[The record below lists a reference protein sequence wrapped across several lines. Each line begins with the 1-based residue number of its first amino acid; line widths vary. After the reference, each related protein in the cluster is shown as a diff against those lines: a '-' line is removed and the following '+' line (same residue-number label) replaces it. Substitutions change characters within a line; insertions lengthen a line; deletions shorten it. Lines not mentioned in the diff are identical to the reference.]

1 MGDYEIRA
9 VAKLRLDSVKDKALI
24 DEIEDLVA
32 HRKLGDYITGLLRFA
47 AEHRD
52 DLEDLGFN
60 GELRSKQDSYKKIVT
75 TLNDEM
81 IELKTKVDA
90 IYDMAFNLKTAF
102 EVGRVT
108 ALETQVDNILAA
120 DIVIQNQ
127 SNKLRRMFG
136 EEIPLAFKGMAGE
149 MRKAD
154 IDKAA
159 KAAADIAVEHYGEVL
174 ADLANQM
181 NRLQQMPVQPI
192 FTMGAQMTAPIQPLS
207 QENPVEDWE
216 HNLKIAHADIR
227 TDNEKQSQS
236 DETPD
241 ETGDGAVVET
251 LTDAKEVQFTPD
263 LDDLASFFGM

>member
-9 VAKLRLDSVKDKALI
+9 VAKLRLDSVRDKALI

-81 IELKTKVDA
+81 IDLKLKVDA
-90 IYDMAFNLKTAF
+90 VYDMAFNLKTAF
-102 EVGRVT
+102 EIGRVT
-108 ALETQVDNILAA
+108 ALETQVDNVLAA
-120 DIVIQNQ
+120 DIILQNQ

-159 KAAADIAVEHYGEVL
+159 KAAADIAVEHYGEILV
-174 ADLANQM
+174 DLANQM
-181 NRLQQMPVQPI
+181 NKLQQMPVQPI
-192 FTMGAQMTAPIQPLS
+192 FTMGAPMGKV
-207 QENPVEDWE
+207 EEPVADWE
-216 HNLKIAHADIR
+216 NNLKIAHADIR
-227 TDNEKQSQS
+227 VDDEDNGQEEAPAS
-236 DETPD
+236 D
-241 ETGDGAVVET
+241 VVE
-251 LTDAKEVQFTPD
+251 DAKPAEVTGAKEIQFTSD
-263 LDDLASFFGM
+263 LEDLASFFGM